1 MNILDLIEKKKQ
13 GKALQ
18 RKEIHDFID
27 GYTSGIVPDYQA
39 SALLMALW
47 FRGMTEEE
55 TILLTN
61 EIKKS
66 GETLDLSAFS
76 NTIDKHSTGGI
87 GDKLSLIVLPI
98 WRAGGLT
105 IAKMSGRGLGYT
117 GGTIDKLE
125 SVPGFR
131 TDLSSEQ
138 FYAHVAQNGIAVV
151 GQSKTLVPAD
161 KKLYALRDVTET
173 VDSVPLIAASVMA
186 KKLATAAETIVLD
199 VKYGSGAFVKTLEQ
213 AKALAELMVKIG
225 KANGRKTIAMLD
237 TMDHP
242 LGYAVGNALEVQE
255 AYRFLSGK
263 PCGSLSHKALLLSAI
278 GFLPSNTVSSV
289 EEGLSLTKRLIQ
301 NGSAK
306 ETFLRWLRS
315 QGGNFK
321 PEHFLEAL
329 TYPAKTYTVCAK
341 KDGSIQNINALEIGI
356 AGMELGAGR
365 KKLGDVIDPAAG
377 IQLKVQIG
385 DSIKKGEPLAILYT
399 NVDPNPTI
407 ERVQA
412 AIAVT
417 EDPPTPISETINYFT
432 GLNWESYTIAN
443 E

>member
-1 MNILDLIEKKKQ
+1 
-13 GKALQ
+13 
-18 RKEIHDFID
+18 
-27 GYTSGIVPDYQA
+27 
-39 SALLMALW
+39 
-47 FRGMTEEE
+47 
-55 TILLTN
+55 
-61 EIKKS
+61 
-66 GETLDLSAFS
+66 
-76 NTIDKHSTGGI
+76 
-87 GDKLSLIVLPI
+87 
-98 WRAGGLT
+98 
-105 IAKMSGRGLGYT
+105 MSGRGLGYT

-125 SVPGFR
+125 SVPGFC

-151 GQSKTLVPAD
+151 GQGKTLVPAD

-173 VDSVPLIAASVMA
+173 IDSVPLIAVSVMA

-225 KANGRKTIAMLD
+225 KANDRKTIAMLD

-255 AYRFLSGK
+255 AYHFLSGE
-263 PCGSLSHKALLLSAI
+263 PCGSLFHKALLLSAI
-278 GFLPSNTVSSV
+278 GFLTSNTVSSV
-289 EEGLSLTKRLIQ
+289 EEGLSLAKRLIQ

-315 QGGNFK
+315 QGGDFK

-329 TYPAKTYTVCAK
+329 TYPAKTYTVYAK

-365 KKLGDVIDPAAG
+365 KKLGDVIDLAAG

-399 NVDPNPTI
+399 NVDPNPAI
-407 ERVQA
+407 ERIQA

-417 EDPPTPISETINYFT
+417 EDPPTPINETINYFT
-432 GLNWESYTIAN
+432 GLKWESYTIAN